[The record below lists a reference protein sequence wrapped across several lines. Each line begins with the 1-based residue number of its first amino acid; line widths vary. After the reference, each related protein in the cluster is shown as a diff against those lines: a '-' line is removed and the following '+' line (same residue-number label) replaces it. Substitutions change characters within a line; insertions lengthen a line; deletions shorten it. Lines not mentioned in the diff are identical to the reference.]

1 MCFQFSKTDFPEK
14 WPSAAD
20 KHTHREP
27 RKQGRKKVKQ
37 RWAALPASGSEAE
50 CSLFVELE
58 GTPAWLELHSVLR
71 GKEPAREQESKHNM
85 SVPKDLRQKV
95 EN

>member
-1 MCFQFSKTDFPEK
+1 MCFQFGKTDFPEK
-14 WPSAAD
+14 WPSAVD
-20 KHTHREP
+20 THTHREP
-27 RKQGRKKVKQ
+27 RKQGREEIKQ

-50 CSLFVELE
+50 CSLSEGLE

-85 SVPKDLRQKV
+85 SVLTDLCQKV